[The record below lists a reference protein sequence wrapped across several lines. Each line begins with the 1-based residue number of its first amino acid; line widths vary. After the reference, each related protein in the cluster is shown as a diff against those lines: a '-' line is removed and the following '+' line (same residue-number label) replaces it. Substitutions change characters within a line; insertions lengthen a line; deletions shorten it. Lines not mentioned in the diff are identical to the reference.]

1 MTHEW
6 VTYASRAGH
15 VHGLGQAF
23 RMALHALGVLHE
35 LPGLTLQE
43 VALLHALP
51 VTADI
56 PAGHAV
62 LWLWAPAALWRAE
75 RVTDVARGL

>member
-1 MTHEW
+1 MALHLRKLVPMTHKW

-35 LPGLTLQE
+35 LPGLTGRE
-43 VALLHALP
+43 
-51 VTADI
+51 
-56 PAGHAV
+56 
-62 LWLWAPAALWRAE
+62 AARE
-75 RVTDVARGL
+75 ETDQ